1 MDLATILLIEDERQ
15 IRQVVSDALADEG
28 VRIIEAATGHEG
40 VRLALAE
47 SPALVVLDLGLPD
60 TGGSDVCR
68 AIRKDSSVPILVLS
82 ARHSEKEKV
91 LLLDV
96 GADDYVTK
104 PFSTG
109 ELRARV
115 RALLRR
121 ARAPIVEPLDPIK
134 IDGLTIDLSRR
145 SVSRDSTAIHLTP
158 IEWALLRAF
167 LERRGR
173 TLTHAQIFRAVW
185 NQTEGDPQ
193 QYLRVHVANLRRK
206 IERDSLRPELI
217 LTEPG
222 VGYRF
227 SDADGPRA
235 E

>member
-1 MDLATILLIEDERQ
+1 MDLATILLIEDEPQ
-15 IRQVVSDALADEG
+15 IRQVVRDSLADQG
-28 VRIIEAATGHEG
+28 VRIIEAATGHDG
-40 VRLALAE
+40 VQLALSE
-47 SPALVVLDLGLPD
+47 NPELVVLDLALPD
-60 TGGSDVCR
+60 TSGSDVCR
-68 AIRKDSSVPILVLS
+68 AIRKESTVPILVLS
-82 ARHSEKEKV
+82 ARHSENEKV

-104 PFSTG
+104 PFSTA

-121 ARAPIVEPLDPIK
+121 AHGPDLGSLNPIEIN
-134 IDGLTIDLSRR
+134 GLTIDLSRR
-145 SVSRDSTAIHLTP
+145 SVSRASEAIHLTP

-167 LERRGR
+167 LGLRGR

-185 NQTEGDPQ
+185 KQSAGDPQ

-227 SDADGPRA
+227 SDADDPRTG
-235 E
+235 

>member
-1 MDLATILLIEDERQ
+1 MDVATILLIEDEWK
-15 IRQVVSDALADEG
+15 IRRVVRDALADQG
-28 VRIIEAATGHEG
+28 VRIIEAATGHDG
-40 VRLALAE
+40 VRLALSE
-47 SPALVVLDLGLPD
+47 NPELVVLDLGLPD

-68 AIRKDSSVPILVLS
+68 AIRKESPVPILVLS
-82 ARHSEKEKV
+82 ARHSENEKV
-91 LLLDV
+91 LLLNV

-104 PFSTG
+104 PFSTA

-121 ARAPIVEPLDPIK
+121 AHGPTVGLLNPIE

-145 SVSRDSTAIHLTP
+145 SVSRDSKAIHLTP

-173 TLTHAQIFRAVW
+173 TLTHTQIFRAVW
-185 NQTEGDPQ
+185 NQSAGDPQ
-193 QYLRVHVANLRRK
+193 LYLRVHVANLRRK

-235 E
+235 G

>member
-1 MDLATILLIEDERQ
+1 MAVATILLIEDERQ
-15 IRQVVSDALADEG
+15 IRQAVREALAQ
-28 VRIIEAATGHEG
+28 VPVHIIEAATGHEG
-40 VRLALAE
+40 LQFALSE
-47 SPALVVLDLGLPD
+47 RPDLVILDLGLPD

-68 AIRKDSSVPILVLS
+68 AIRRESGVPILVLS

-104 PFSTG
+104 PFGTA

-115 RALLRR
+115 HALLRR
-121 ARAPIVEPLDPIK
+121 AQIPTMGAVDRIQ
-134 IDGLTIDLSRR
+134 IDDLAVDLSRR
-145 SVSRDSTAIHLTP
+145 SVSRGSKSIHLTP
-158 IEWALLRAF
+158 IEWGLLRAF
-167 LERRGR
+167 IEHRGR

-185 NQTEGDPQ
+185 NQSAGDPQ

-206 IERDSLRPELI
+206 IERDPLRPRLV

-227 SDADGPRA
+227 SDAD
-235 E
+235 